1 VDDDARSSSSPI
13 VVEMPPMRPFDR
25 PRPGPDAHVPDRLR
39 DLRRL
44 VRELPPIPGLGYAG
58 SAGSAAGTPTVP
70 PSGRPRLSAPAAAL
84 LTTYRDWL
92 LVRHR
97 SPRTIE
103 AYLGWAARYLQH
115 HGVDDPRPLGG
126 AGIDAFLTALARAG
140 LSASTQ
146 NQARAALVNLLRDVL
161 QETVERTDA
170 VVRAKRPTRV
180 PTVLTR
186 AEVMEVLRGLPRP
199 LKLPAGLLYA
209 SGLRLLE
216 CLRLRV
222 KDVDLQYRALTVRG
236 GKGAK
241 DRVVPVADALLPGLA
256 RHLSRRRVAWER
268 DVAHGVAGCTMPPG
282 LDRKFPTARRRWEW
296 QYVFVATRT
305 LTDTAGRRCRHHLH
319 ETLLQRAV
327 PAAARAAGLT
337 KRVSCHTF
345 RHSFATHLLED
356 GYDIRRV
363 QELLGHRD
371 VRTTMIY
378 THVVQRG
385 GLGVRSPLDGAL
397 DEGASDKRGRWRGGL
412 GGWRP

>member
-1 VDDDARSSSSPI
+1 
-13 VVEMPPMRPFDR
+13 MRHIPSF
-25 PRPGPDAHVPDRLR
+25 PGPWDAARF
-39 DLRRL
+39 
-44 VRELPPIPGLGYAG
+44 VRELPPIAGLTGG
-58 SAGSAAGTPTVP
+58 SGRSSPYSPPDRRSHRQPPSAA
-70 PSGRPRLSAPAAAL
+70 AAAL
-84 LTTYRDWL
+84 LTLYRDWL

-97 SPRTIE
+97 SSRTIE
-103 AYLGWAARYLQH
+103 SYLGWVARYLQY

-126 AGIDAFLTALARAG
+126 AGVDAFLTALARAG

-146 NQARAALVNLLRDVL
+146 NQARAALVCLLRDVL
-161 QETVERTDA
+161 EEVVARGHA
-170 VVRAKRPTRV
+170 VVRAKRPETV

-186 AEVMEVLRGLPRP
+186 SEVMGVLRALPP
-199 LKLPAGLLYA
+199 HLKLPASLLYA

-222 KDVDLQYRALTVRG
+222 KDVDLAYRTLTVRG

-241 DRVVPVADALLPGLA
+241 DRVTPLADALVPALSRHLA
-256 RHLSRRRVAWER
+256 RRRASWER
-268 DVAHGVAGCTMPPG
+268 DLAQGIDGSMLPPG
-282 LDRKFPTARRRWEW
+282 LRRKYPTAWRQWEW
-296 QYVFVATRT
+296 QHVFVATRT
-305 LTDTAGRRCRHHLH
+305 LTDADGRRCRHHLH

-327 PAAARAAGLT
+327 PQAARAAGLG

-397 DEGASDKRGRWRGGL
+397 GGL
-412 GGWRP
+412 RG